1 MSPEQLKQF
10 SDTGR
15 LNLRF
20 ANVFKERVSGS
31 KYLYSVKYRL
41 FPPEN
46 RNDAKKESSMHDGR
60 KQYYPFTINEKKVFT
75 ESIKVQ
81 KFIEIIVKDNGWRER
96 WINFLTK
103 QNLKKWWEW
112 ELTKSLAGWFKVK
125 WALLCGYVGLIIL
138 TGQNWG
144 KRCQLW

>member
-10 SDTGR
+10 SDR

-20 ANVFKERVSGS
+20 ANVFRERVSGS
-31 KYLYSVKYRL
+31 KYLYSVKYML

-46 RNDAKKESSMHDGR
+46 RNDAKKRSSMHDGR

-81 KFIEIIVKDNGWRER
+81 KFIERMVKDNG
-96 WINFLTK
+96 
-103 QNLKKWWEW
+103 
-112 ELTKSLAGWFKVK
+112 
-125 WALLCGYVGLIIL
+125 
-138 TGQNWG
+138 
-144 KRCQLW
+144 

>member
-31 KYLYSVKYRL
+31 KYLYSVKYML

-46 RNDAKKESSMHDGR
+46 RNDAKKESSMHDAR
-60 KQYYPFTINEKKVFT
+60 KQYYPFTINEKKVFK

-81 KFIEIIVKDNGWRER
+81 KFIEIIVKDNG
-96 WINFLTK
+96 
-103 QNLKKWWEW
+103 
-112 ELTKSLAGWFKVK
+112 
-125 WALLCGYVGLIIL
+125 
-138 TGQNWG
+138 
-144 KRCQLW
+144 